1 MPQYIQTNSDR
12 FLDDIIEPFE
22 KPAHLQEFVEYINN
36 QHPII
41 RFLVEAEINA
51 FPRYWNI

>member
-22 KPAHLQEFVEYINN
+22 KPTHLQEFVEYINN

-51 FPRYWNI
+51 FPRY